1 MSLIFSMKKPLLM
14 LILFGS
20 MRVHHQFT
28 MTTPPTAATDALFDT
43 TSIVPKDHP
52 VEILASLGNK
62 FQTLA
67 ASIKDLTHVW
77 TGENAA
83 NPARTQSY
91 LAMELANILY
101 LSEERIPAMIGKML
115 HNTFN
120 AASQISLSTAG
131 DIENFVK
138 ASQKSFKAFLT
149 SKEKSN
155 LERNAIVLKELLD
168 NLRKIKGTSLLK
180 ANELNDINSRFLEI
194 KKNVA
199 FF

>member
-67 ASIKDLTHVW
+67 ASIKDLTPSENPWVNVDVYAVGSIHTVHVCNCVSFGYFVKFN
-77 TGENAA
+77 TGATGLMKVDDAITPLVDGENITVTIAEV
-83 NPARTQSY
+83 NP
-91 LAMELANILY
+91 EL
-101 LSEERIPAMIGKML
+101 
-115 HNTFN
+115 
-120 AASQISLSTAG
+120 
-131 DIENFVK
+131 
-138 ASQKSFKAFLT
+138 
-149 SKEKSN
+149 EKI
-155 LERNAIVLKELLD
+155 IVLPAQ
-168 NLRKIKGTSLLK
+168 T
-180 ANELNDINSRFLEI
+180 
-194 KKNVA
+194 
-199 FF
+199 